1 MSWFNIL
8 KNEMRSINLPKFKV
22 KPFNVNKPDEDDDC
36 ERKVKEIE
44 DRFNKRDTLPQ
55 SERDEL
61 ENRMKQSKVFNV
73 RFMYSWEGETRRFI
87 VQVSPK
93 SEEYS
98 GADYLRF
105 IISHTTGKIGGGS
118 QIIPFV
124 DSKLNEEVYCEIL
137 DIIQRDKYIAPKKM
151 DNIVIQYRTNDLR
164 VNDSDGNFE
173 GLFMNAG
180 SFDRM
185 RELVVESPNYQTT
198 LGGKNTLGGK
208 IVRMSSKLWV
218 RYRTSGVMDTF
229 LEEMPHESFIDL
241 EEYILLPLTSFL
253 NEINIKFTE

>member
-1 MSWFNIL
+1 MNWFGVL
-8 KNEMRSINLPKFKV
+8 KNQARTINLPKFKV

-73 RFMYSWEGETRRFI
+73 RFMYRWLDETRQLMI
-87 VQVSPK
+87 QVSPK
-93 SEEYS
+93 SEKYS

-105 IISHTTGKIGGGS
+105 IISHTNTKIQG
-118 QIIPFV
+118 QIIPFA

-137 DIIQRDKYIAPKKM
+137 DLIQRDKHIEPKKM
-151 DNIVIQYRTNDLR
+151 DNVVIEYRTNDLFTG
-164 VNDSDGNFE
+164 DYEGDFE
-173 GLFMNAG
+173 GLFMSAG

-185 RELVVESPNYQTT
+185 RELVVHPSDYQISLAGTT
-198 LGGKNTLGGK
+198 VK
-208 IVRMSSKLWV
+208 MSSKLKV
-218 RYRTSGVMDTF
+218 RYRTSGAMDTF
-229 LEEMPHESFIDL
+229 LDEMPHESFLDL
-241 EEYILLPLTSFL
+241 EEYILLPLTNFL
-253 NEINIKFTE
+253 NAINIKFTE